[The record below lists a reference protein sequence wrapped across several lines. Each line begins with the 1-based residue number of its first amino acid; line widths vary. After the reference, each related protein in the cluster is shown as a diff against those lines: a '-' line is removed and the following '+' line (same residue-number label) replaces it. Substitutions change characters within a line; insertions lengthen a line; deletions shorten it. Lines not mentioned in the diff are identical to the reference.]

1 MPELIRLKLL
11 LSYDGS
17 QFSGWAVQPG
27 LRTVQGEIEHAVGKI
42 LRRENDV
49 RLTVAGRTDAG
60 VHARGQVA
68 HLDVTPAELEKWT
81 GKATRIEDSS
91 AQSIAR
97 AQKLTG
103 VLRKAAPDIV
113 IWRADEVSED
123 FNARFSALWRRY
135 EYRISVG
142 ECDPLLRQMTASV
155 KSEIDFDVLQ
165 AASEQLTGLRDFS
178 TFCKARE
185 GATAVRHL
193 THFEWERESDR
204 VFVARIEADAFCHS
218 MVRALVGAAVAA
230 ATGRITA
237 DQVVEL
243 ADAQERSSMFTVM
256 PAHGL
261 SLQEIGYPNDAALA
275 ARAVQTRARRDPL

>member
-103 VLRKAAPDIV
+103 VLRRLRRTLSFGVRMRCRKISMRDSAHCG
-113 IWRADEVSED
+113 ADMNIE
-123 FNARFSALWRRY
+123 FQWGSA
-135 EYRISVG
+135 
-142 ECDPLLRQMTASV
+142 
-155 KSEIDFDVLQ
+155 
-165 AASEQLTGLRDFS
+165 
-178 TFCKARE
+178 
-185 GATAVRHL
+185 
-193 THFEWERESDR
+193 THSY
-204 VFVARIEADAFCHS
+204 
-218 MVRALVGAAVAA
+218 GK
-230 ATGRITA
+230 
-237 DQVVEL
+237 
-243 ADAQERSSMFTVM
+243 
-256 PAHGL
+256 
-261 SLQEIGYPNDAALA
+261 
-275 ARAVQTRARRDPL
+275 